1 MAWPCDSRQLEE
13 PGLTHFS
20 NQVHVAQFKGTFTMF
35 KVRLP
40 KFATDIIVSISGP
53 ISRTLDLKGSAES
66 PGIWL

>member
-1 MAWPCDSRQLEE
+1 MYEQGKKSFQTNTGFRLLSLHSLLFPA
-13 PGLTHFS
+13 FI
-20 NQVHVAQFKGTFTMF
+20 A